1 MAVSPSHLPG
11 VWPSKPEPQHSAP
24 TLCSRHANKHFRLG
38 SAGQRWSLWWILFI
52 LSSQHLLLAAF
63 PSEVPKH
70 PSPCPQG
77 SFWVG
82 GNVLLQCSLPE
93 VEVPVPMPFFLF
105 YTDHLRT
112 ALWPETDAVSY
123 KLECLT
129 PTELHFRH
137 TFAQSI
143 VIFAANWARFAFQQR
158 RKCQSKF
165 VNATCPVELPLMIP
179 METESVILKTYY
191 PSVNILLSFNWF

>member
-1 MAVSPSHLPG
+1 
-11 VWPSKPEPQHSAP
+11 
-24 TLCSRHANKHFRLG
+24 
-38 SAGQRWSLWWILFI
+38 
-52 LSSQHLLLAAF
+52 
-63 PSEVPKH
+63 
-70 PSPCPQG
+70 
-77 SFWVG
+77 
-82 GNVLLQCSLPE
+82 
-93 VEVPVPMPFFLF
+93 MPFFLF
-105 YTDHLRT
+105 YTDHLRI

-137 TFAQSI
+137 TFAQPI

-179 METESVILKTYY
+179 MKTESVILKTYY
-191 PSVNILLSFNWF
+191 PSVNIYSVLIGFKCVINMYFLLSVFVRPHANFIWIIYLAKQFI